1 MTAGFFYFAPLNLSA
16 HILYCN
22 KIIAA
27 AGGRTPP
34 TDKRLERGARTSAA
48 PPKPH
53 ERKDLSMTPN
63 ETAPK
68 IGLIAGNR
76 RLPFQFAEWAK
87 RKGYSLVIA
96 GIKGEVDKT
105 LKNEV
110 DGDNYEEYYVTQI
123 SKVIKFFKRKGVK
136 DVVMIGG
143 IAKAKIKPTLD
154 LAKIAARLLV
164 MKNKHKGLFTIIM
177 SMFDRS
183 GLTVK
188 SIQSVMPELLIGEG
202 ALGKVTPRDEDV
214 EAFRK
219 NWETILKYIRTG
231 KGQAVII
238 YKGEIIAYENVKGTD
253 DIVKRAVAKRREL
266 GGGSGGIMAK
276 IMEPGQDDRVD
287 LPVVGTGTLETIAK
301 YGISGVI
308 VEAGRTIVDDMAD
321 TIALA
326 DKLGVFVY
334 GVTL

>member
-1 MTAGFFYFAPLNLSA
+1 MPNPD
-16 HILYCN
+16 N
-22 KIIAA
+22 
-27 AGGRTPP
+27 
-34 TDKRLERGARTSAA
+34 AR
-48 PPKPH
+48 
-53 ERKDLSMTPN
+53 
-63 ETAPK
+63 K

-76 RLPFQFAEWAK
+76 RLPFQFAGWAK
-87 RKGYSLVIA
+87 SKGLDLYIA
-96 GIKGEVDKT
+96 GIKGEAEQSLRDEAGSGK
-105 LKNEV
+105 
-110 DGDNYEEYYVTQI
+110 YEEFYVTQI
-123 SKVIKFFKRKGVK
+123 SKVIKFFKRNGVK

-154 LAKIAARLLV
+154 LAKIVARVLF
-164 MKNKHKGLFTIIM
+164 MKNRHKGLFTVIM

-183 GLTVK
+183 GLAVK
-188 SIQSVMPELLIGEG
+188 SIQSVMPELLIGPG
-202 ALGKVTPRDEDV
+202 ALGKASPSEEDIG
-214 EAFRK
+214 AFK
-219 NWETILKYIRTG
+219 SNWETILKYIRTG
-231 KGQAVII
+231 AGQAVII
-238 YKGEIIAYENVKGTD
+238 YKGEILAFENVKGTD
-253 DIVKRAVAKRREL
+253 DLVKRAVAKRRER

-334 GVTL
+334 GITL

>member
-1 MTAGFFYFAPLNLSA
+1 MTT
-16 HILYCN
+16 
-22 KIIAA
+22 AA
-27 AGGRTPP
+27 DG
-34 TDKRLERGARTSAA
+34 
-48 PPKPH
+48 
-53 ERKDLSMTPN
+53 
-63 ETAPK
+63 APK

-76 RLPFQFAEWAK
+76 RLPFQFADWAK
-87 RKGYSLVIA
+87 RKGYRLFIA
-96 GIKGEVDKT
+96 GIKGEADAA
-105 LKNEV
+105 LRNET
-110 DGDNYEEYYVTQI
+110 DGADYEEFYVTQI
-123 SKVIKFFKRKGVK
+123 SKVIKFFKRKGVR

-154 LAKIAARLLV
+154 LAKIIARLLV

-177 SMFDRS
+177 SMFDRG

-202 ALGKVTPRDEDV
+202 ALGKVTPADGDV
-214 EAFRK
+214 KAFEK

-231 KGQAVII
+231 AGQAVII
-238 YKGEIIAYENVKGTD
+238 YKGEIIACENVKGTD
-253 DIVKRAVAKRREL
+253 DIVKRAAAKRREL
-266 GGGSGGIMAK
+266 GGGSGGFMAK

-301 YGISGVI
+301 YGFKGVI
-308 VEAGRTIVDDMAD
+308 VEAGRTIADDVAD

-334 GVTL
+334 GVKLPGV

>member
-1 MTAGFFYFAPLNLSA
+1 M
-16 HILYCN
+16 
-22 KIIAA
+22 
-27 AGGRTPP
+27 
-34 TDKRLERGARTSAA
+34 
-48 PPKPH
+48 
-53 ERKDLSMTPN
+53 PN
-63 ETAPK
+63 NGSAPK

-87 RKGYSLVIA
+87 RKGYALYIA
-96 GIKGEVDKT
+96 GIKGEAEPGLRDEAGGGK
-105 LKNEV
+105 
-110 DGDNYEEYYVTQI
+110 YEEFCVTQI
-123 SKVIKFFKRKGVK
+123 SKVINFFKSNGVK

-154 LAKIAARLLV
+154 LAKILARLLF
-164 MKNKHKGLFTIIM
+164 MKNRHKGLFTIIM

-183 GLTVK
+183 GLAVK
-188 SIQSVMPELLIGEG
+188 SIQSVMPELLIGPG
-202 ALGKVTPRDEDV
+202 ALGKVTPADGDLD
-214 EAFRK
+214 AFRK

-231 KGQAVII
+231 AGQAVII

-253 DIVKRAVAKRREL
+253 DIVKRAVSKRRER

-301 YGISGVI
+301 YGLSGVI

>member
-1 MTAGFFYFAPLNLSA
+1 MT
-16 HILYCN
+16 
-22 KIIAA
+22 
-27 AGGRTPP
+27 
-34 TDKRLERGARTSAA
+34 TDG
-48 PPKPH
+48 
-53 ERKDLSMTPN
+53 N
-63 ETAPK
+63 APK

-76 RLPFQFAEWAK
+76 RLPFQFADWAK
-87 RKGYSLVIA
+87 RKGYDLYIA
-96 GIKGEVDKT
+96 GIKGEAESS
-105 LKNEV
+105 LRNEV
-110 DGDNYEEYYVTQI
+110 GGAKYEEFYVTQI
-123 SKVIKFFKRKGVK
+123 SKVIKFFKRGGVK

-154 LAKIAARLLV
+154 LAKIIARLMF

-219 NWETILKYIRTG
+219 NWGAILKYIRTG
-231 KGQAVII
+231 AGQAVII
-238 YKGEIIAYENVKGTD
+238 YNGGIIAYENVKGTD
-253 DIVKRAVAKRREL
+253 DIVKRAAAKRREL

-308 VEAGRTIVDDMAD
+308 AEAGRTIVDDMAD

-334 GVTL
+334 GVTLPDS

>member
-1 MTAGFFYFAPLNLSA
+1 MTTNGS
-16 HILYCN
+16 
-22 KIIAA
+22 
-27 AGGRTPP
+27 
-34 TDKRLERGARTSAA
+34 
-48 PPKPH
+48 
-53 ERKDLSMTPN
+53 
-63 ETAPK
+63 APK

-76 RLPFQFAEWAK
+76 RLPFQFAAWAK
-87 RKGYSLVIA
+87 RNGYDLYIA
-96 GIKGEVDKT
+96 GIKGEAESALRDEAGGAKYA
-105 LKNEV
+105 EF
-110 DGDNYEEYYVTQI
+110 YVTQI
-123 SKVIKFFKRKGVK
+123 SKVINFFKRNGVK

-154 LAKIAARLLV
+154 LAKIVARLLL
-164 MKNKHKGLFTIIM
+164 MRNKHKGLFTIIM

-202 ALGKVTPRDEDV
+202 ALGKVSPRDEDV

-219 NWETILKYIRTG
+219 NWDAIHKYIRTG
-231 KGQAVII
+231 EGQAVII

-253 DIVKRAVAKRREL
+253 DIVRRAVAKRREL

-301 YGISGVI
+301 YGFTGVI

-334 GVTL
+334 GVKL

>member
-1 MTAGFFYFAPLNLSA
+1 MNMTTNV
-16 HILYCN
+16 N
-22 KIIAA
+22 
-27 AGGRTPP
+27 
-34 TDKRLERGARTSAA
+34 
-48 PPKPH
+48 
-53 ERKDLSMTPN
+53 
-63 ETAPK
+63 APK

-76 RLPFQFAEWAK
+76 RLPFQFADWAK
-87 RKGYSLVIA
+87 SKGYDLYIA
-96 GIKGEVDKT
+96 GIKGEAENN
-105 LKNEV
+105 LRNEI
-110 DGDNYEEYYVTQI
+110 DSAKYEEFYVTQI
-123 SKVIKFFKRKGVK
+123 SKVIKFFKRNGVK

-154 LAKIAARLLV
+154 LAKIVARLLL
-164 MKNKHKGLFTIIM
+164 MRNKHKGLFTIIM

-202 ALGKVTPRDEDV
+202 ALGKVSPRDEDV

-219 NWETILKYIRTG
+219 NWDAIHKYIRTG
-231 KGQAVII
+231 EGQAVII

-253 DIVKRAVAKRREL
+253 DIVRRAVAKRREL

-301 YGISGVI
+301 YGFTGVI

-334 GVTL
+334 GVKL

>member
-1 MTAGFFYFAPLNLSA
+1 MTTNGNV
-16 HILYCN
+16 
-22 KIIAA
+22 
-27 AGGRTPP
+27 
-34 TDKRLERGARTSAA
+34 
-48 PPKPH
+48 
-53 ERKDLSMTPN
+53 
-63 ETAPK
+63 PK

-76 RLPFQFAEWAK
+76 RLPFQFADWAK
-87 RKGYSLVIA
+87 RKGYALYIA
-96 GIKGEVDKT
+96 GIKGEVDNS
-105 LKNEV
+105 LRNET
-110 DGDNYEEYYVTQI
+110 DGAGYEEFYVTQI
-123 SKVIKFFKRKGVK
+123 SKVIKFFKRNGVK

-143 IAKAKIKPTLD
+143 IAKAKIRPTLD
-154 LAKIAARLLV
+154 LAKIIARLLV
-164 MKNKHKGLFTIIM
+164 MKNRHKGLFTIIM

-188 SIQSVMPELLIGEG
+188 SIQSVMPELLIGTG
-202 ALGKVTPRDEDV
+202 ALGKVAPRDEDV

-219 NWETILKYIRTG
+219 NWDTILKYIRTG
-231 KGQAVII
+231 VGQAVII
-238 YKGEIIAYENVKGTD
+238 YKGEIIAFENVKGTD

-266 GGGSGGIMAK
+266 GGGSGGFMAK

-301 YGISGVI
+301 YDITGVI

-334 GVTL
+334 GITL